1 MGGEVLQLIF
11 DNGKVRI
18 ARTQGVQKMAQ
29 WHARFFTPLF
39 GYLVSLRSVEYS
51 CLGISDSVEDSP
63 R

>member
-29 WHARFFTPLF
+29 WHAHLARDSRAGRP
-39 GYLVSLRSVEYS
+39 
-51 CLGISDSVEDSP
+51 CHISWVPACIRDFCRRIS
-63 R
+63 